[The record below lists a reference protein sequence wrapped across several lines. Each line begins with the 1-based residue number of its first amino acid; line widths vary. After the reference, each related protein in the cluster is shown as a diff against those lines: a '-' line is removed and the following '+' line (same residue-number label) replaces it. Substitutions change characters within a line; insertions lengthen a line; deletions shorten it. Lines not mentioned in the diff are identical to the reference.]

1 MISFKKSL
9 LCGSVIASL
18 GWGASFA
25 VLADTLTFAGWGG
38 ALQDAERKA
47 YLEPAAKAL
56 GVTIREDNMDGL
68 AAVRAQVM
76 SGKPKWDVVELG
88 STECAQAQLEGLAEP
103 LDYSV
108 IDATHVDKSVVS
120 SHWIASH
127 AYATVV
133 AWAEDTGAPVAKN
146 WQQFFD
152 PQFKGARA
160 LYRQPWLTMEA
171 ALLGDGVA
179 PKDLYPLDVERAI
192 KVLNRI
198 KPQVVNWWS
207 AGADSAQLLRSREV
221 DFLAIWNGRVNE
233 VKASGEKVNY
243 SFDGA
248 LLSHDCLIIPKGAA
262 NKAQAMKLIAHIMQ
276 PESQATLATLIPYS
290 PVNSKAYD
298 LPIITDELAARLPTS
313 PQNIDKVV
321 TVSPEWWVKN
331 QAAVRQRFAL
341 FLAN

>member
-1 MISFKKSL
+1 MKRFNTNL
-9 LCGSVIASL
+9 LKGAVVAAL
-18 GWGASFA
+18 ALGASTVA
-25 VLADTLTFAGWGG
+25 MADSLTFSGWGG
-38 ALQDAERKA
+38 ALQDAERRA

-56 GVTIREDNMDGL
+56 GITIKEDNMDGL
-68 AAVRAQVM
+68 AAVRAQVL

-88 STECAQAQLEGLAEP
+88 STECAQAQQEGLVEP
-103 LDYSV
+103 LDYAV
-108 IDATHVDKSVVS
+108 IDAKDVDQNVVA

-133 AWAEDTGAPVAKN
+133 AWADDTGAPVAKN

-152 PQFKGARA
+152 PQVKGARA

-192 KVLNRI
+192 KVLTRI
-198 KPQVVNWWS
+198 KPQVANWWS

-233 VKASGEKVNY
+233 VKASGDSVDY

-248 LLSHDCLIIPKGAA
+248 LLSHDCLIVPKGAA
-262 NKAQAMKLIAHIMQ
+262 NKALAMKLIAEIIKPQ
-276 PESQATLATLIPYS
+276 SQATLATLIPYS
-290 PVNSKAYD
+290 PVNAKAYE
-298 LPIITDELAARLPTS
+298 LPIITEELAARLPTS
-313 PQNIDKVV
+313 PQNIGKVV
-321 TVSPEWWVKN
+321 AVSPEWWVKN
-331 QAAVRQRFAL
+331 QEAVRQRFAL

>member
-1 MISFKKSL
+1 MKINL
-9 LCGSVIASL
+9 LKGAVVAAL
-18 GWGASFA
+18 AMGASTT
-25 VLADTLTFAGWGG
+25 VLADSVTFAGWGG

-47 YLEPAAKAL
+47 YLEPAAKTL
-56 GVTIREDNMDGL
+56 GITIKEDNMDGL

-76 SGKPKWDVVELG
+76 SGKPKWDIVELG
-88 STECAQAQLEGLAEP
+88 STECAQAQQEGLVEA

-108 IDATHVDKSVVS
+108 IDAKDVDQSVVA

-127 AYATVV
+127 AYATVL

-152 PQFKGARA
+152 PEFKGARA

-179 PKDLYPLDVERAI
+179 PKDIYPLDVERAI
-192 KVLNRI
+192 KVLERI
-198 KPQVVNWWS
+198 KPQVSNWWG

-233 VKASGEKVNY
+233 VKSSGDTVDY
-243 SFDGA
+243 TFDGA
-248 LLSHDCLIIPKGAA
+248 LLSHDCLVVPKGAA
-262 NKAQAMKLIAHIMQ
+262 NKDLAMKVIAEIMK

-290 PVNSKAYD
+290 PVNAKAYE
-298 LPIITDELAARLPTS
+298 LPIITEELAARLPTS

-321 TVSPEWWVKN
+321 TVSPEWWVAN
-331 QAAVRQRFAL
+331 QESVRQRFAL
-341 FLAN
+341 FLAE

>member
-1 MISFKKSL
+1 MKTLKKSL
-9 LCGSVIASL
+9 FQGAVVAALTMAAS
-18 GWGASFA
+18 SA
-25 VLADTLTFAGWGG
+25 VLADSLTFSGWGG

-56 GVTIREDNMDGL
+56 GITIKEDNMDGL

-88 STECAQAQLEGLAEP
+88 STECAQAQQEGLAEP

-108 IDATHVDKSVVS
+108 IDATHVDKSVVA

-133 AWAEDTGAPVAKN
+133 AWAEDSGAPVAKN

-152 PQFKGARA
+152 PQVKGARA

-192 KVLNRI
+192 KVLTRI
-198 KPQVVNWWS
+198 KPQVANWWS

-221 DFLAIWNGRVNE
+221 DFLAIWNGRVAE
-233 VKASGEKVNY
+233 VKASGDKVNY

-248 LLSHDCLIIPKGAA
+248 LLSHDCLIVPKGSP
-262 NKAQAMKLIAHIMQ
+262 NKALAMKLIAEIIK
-276 PESQATLATLIPYS
+276 PESQAALATLIPYS
-290 PVNSKAYD
+290 PVNAKAYE
-298 LPIITDELAARLPTS
+298 LPVITEELAARLPTS

-321 TVSPEWWVKN
+321 TVSPEWWVAN
-331 QAAVRQRFAL
+331 QEAVRQRFAL

>member
-1 MISFKKSL
+1 MKRFNKNL
-9 LCGSVIASL
+9 LKGAVVAALTL
-18 GWGASFA
+18 GTSAA
-25 VLADTLTFAGWGG
+25 VLADSLTFSGWGG
-38 ALQDAERKA
+38 AQQDAERKA
-47 YLEPAAKAL
+47 YLQPAAKAL
-56 GVTIREDNMDGL
+56 GIVIKEDNMDGL

-88 STECAQAQLEGLAEP
+88 STECAQAQQEGLVEP

-108 IDATHVDKSVVS
+108 IDATHVDKNVVS

-133 AWAEDTGAPVAKN
+133 AWAEGSDAPVAKN

-152 PQFKGARA
+152 PQVKGARA

-179 PKDLYPLDVERAI
+179 AKDLYPLDVERAI
-192 KVLNRI
+192 KVLSRI

-233 VKASGEKVNY
+233 VKASGDAVDY

-248 LLSHDCLIIPKGAA
+248 LLSHDCLIVPKGSA
-262 NKAQAMKLIAHIMQ
+262 NKALAMKLIAEIIKPQ
-276 PESQATLATLIPYS
+276 SQATLATLIPYS
-290 PVNSKAYD
+290 PVNAQAYE
-298 LPIITDELAARLPTS
+298 LPMITQELAARLPTS

-321 TVSPEWWVKN
+321 SVSPQWWVEN
-331 QAAVRQRFAL
+331 QEAVRQRFAL

>member
-1 MISFKKSL
+1 MSIIKKSL
-9 LCGSVIASL
+9 LQGSVA
-18 GWGASFA
+18 A
-25 VLADTLTFAGWGG
+25 VLALGASASVLADSVTFSGWGG

-56 GVTIREDNMDGL
+56 GVTIKEDNMDGL

-88 STECAQAQLEGLAEP
+88 STECAQAQQEGLVEP

-108 IDATHVDKSVVS
+108 IDATHVDKTVVS

-133 AWAEDTGAPVAKN
+133 AWAEDSGAPVAKN

-152 PQFKGARA
+152 PQVKGARA

-192 KVLNRI
+192 KVLARI

-221 DFLAIWNGRVNE
+221 DFLAIWNGRVSE
-233 VKASGEKVNY
+233 VKASGEPVDY

-248 LLSHDCLIIPKGAA
+248 LLSHDCLVVPKGAP
-262 NKAQAMKLIAHIMQ
+262 NKALAMKLIAQIMK
-276 PESQATLATLIPYS
+276 PESQAMLATLIPYS
-290 PVNSKAYD
+290 PVNAKAYE
-298 LPIITDELAARLPTS
+298 LPIITEQLAARLPTS

-321 TVSPEWWVKN
+321 AVSPQWWVKN
-331 QAAVRQRFAL
+331 QEAVRQRFAL